1 MASPHTSAE
10 RTMRAHECVVRT
22 TCVVFSPF
30 GRESCGVRN
39 ARFEIRGGEMAQNI
53 RDVMTSN
60 PSTVDA
66 EKSVAYAAKMMREE
80 DVGLAPIVEG
90 DKLIGML
97 TDRDIATRVAA
108 QGRNPDQV
116 KVRDVA
122 SKQLGTIDPRQD
134 LDGALRMRAV
144 LNAVPT
150 PGRGAAGRSGSRAAR
165 GAARGR
171 SRLEGAGGLE
181 SRTPSQACHDGT
193 EDDGAQAH
201 DRGAEEARNDRA
213 KEEDHDRAQAFCG
226 DTRPYHGA
234 QALDHR
240 SQAEDHRSQEDDRRT
255 QAEDDRPEEDN
266 DGAQALNRHAEA
278 HHGPQDR
285 SPAEDSPHEPQVI
298 AASRT
303 RERPRLA
310 GPFSLGRDLRGA
322 RA

>member
-39 ARFEIRGGEMAQNI
+39 TRFEIRAGEMAQNI

-60 PSTVDA
+60 PSTIDA

-122 SKQLGTIDPRQD
+122 SKQLVTIDPRQD
-134 LDGALRMRAV
+134 LDEELRRMAKHQV
-144 LNAVPT
+144 LRLPVFEVD
-150 PGRGAAGRSGSRAAR
+150 GR
-165 GAARGR
+165 
-171 SRLEGAGGLE
+171 LGGLVE
-181 SRTPSQACHDGT
+181 QA
-193 EDDGAQAH
+193 AF
-201 DRGAEEARNDRA
+201 ARR
-213 KEEDHDRAQAFCG
+213 RP
-226 DTRPYHGA
+226 DTK
-234 QALDHR
+234 
-240 SQAEDHRSQEDDRRT
+240 RRCVV
-255 QAEDDRPEEDN
+255 E
-266 DGAQALNRHAEA
+266 
-278 HHGPQDR
+278 
-285 SPAEDSPHEPQVI
+285 
-298 AASRT
+298 
-303 RERPRLA
+303 
-310 GPFSLGRDLRGA
+310 
-322 RA
+322 